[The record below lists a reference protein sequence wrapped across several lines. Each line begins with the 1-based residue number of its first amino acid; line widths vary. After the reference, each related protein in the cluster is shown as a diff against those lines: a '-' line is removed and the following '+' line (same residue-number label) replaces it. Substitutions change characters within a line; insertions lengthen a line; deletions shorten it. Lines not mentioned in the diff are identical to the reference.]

1 MIRPSLSEAGS
12 GLRSMLVLGGTGM
25 LGHVVYQECSRRFD
39 AHATVRSDELSEVAA
54 AALDADRT
62 ITGVHAEDIS
72 TVEVSGAEVVV
83 NCIGVVKQLTSTIG
97 PAEMIHANALFPHQL
112 AEICAERGVRLI
124 HVSTDCVFSG
134 RRGGYTEDDTPDPE
148 DTYGRSKVLGEP
160 AVPGVLN
167 LRTSMI
173 GFELESSRGLLEWLL
188 AQSGEVHGF
197 TEARFTGPTVPVV
210 AETIAEIVE
219 HHPGLEGTW
228 NLGAEPISKHDLV
241 VLLRDAFEL
250 DLKVVPDDRVKVD
263 RTLDSSRFRAA
274 TGWTAAGWPEMVA
287 ELEGSRAG
295 RPGSRWPVA
304 GR

>member
-1 MIRPSLSEAGS
+1 
-12 GLRSMLVLGGTGM
+12 LRRVLVLGGTGM
-25 LGHVVYQECSRRFD
+25 LGHVLYRECSRRFD
-39 AHATVRSDELSEVAA
+39 ARATVRTDELGEVAA
-54 AALDADRT
+54 TALDADRT

-72 TVEVSGAEVVV
+72 TVERALRQSGAEVVV
-83 NCIGVVKQLTSTIG
+83 NCIGVVKQRASTIG
-97 PAEMIHANALFPHQL
+97 PAEMIHANTLFPHQL

-148 DTYGRSKVLGEP
+148 DTYGRSKLLGEP
-160 AVPGVLN
+160 AGPGVLN

-304 GR
+304 RR